1 MQVQSNQKSPRSKS
15 IPPRPPGIG
24 KARSLP
30 PGTILERFYASL
42 PPRNRS
48 AYRDVEA
55 YVGWSVNRSSEDFK
69 PDSSDDAAIRTFLL
83 DCHLKGETGHAL
95 RRIRSSLQKFY
106 AWLKGVGLIEE
117 DPFEKYN
124 LKSSFITPEQ
134 VRDKHDAFSGSE
146 EERELAHLR
155 ALNRLSESTN
165 HAVDVQS
172 MLKDS
177 LATLTEVMDL
187 HTAWISLKADS
198 GLIKQPA
205 TDPPEHGFLL
215 AAAHNLPPSLEQSDR
230 YYLKRPPACNCQK
243 LMNSGRLK
251 RGINIVE
258 CSRLQDAALTGSPTN
273 DLMFHASVPLI
284 CSGQTIGVMNVAAK
298 DWQFL
303 SGADLKFMTAG
314 ARQIGGALERAR
326 LFDQVRAQRTHL
338 ANELNMARKV
348 QVSLLPEKLPR
359 IHGYQLAAYWKPAY
373 ETSGDY
379 YNVFKLPGGRWG
391 FIVADVS
398 DKGAPAALYMAITHG
413 LIRERVQNLTS
424 PADLLTQV
432 NRALFDLDIK
442 TNFVTSFYGILD
454 PANSSLKYA
463 LAGHPQPI
471 LRKAS
476 GQVETLPG
484 RGIAMGIIPDVKYDE
499 MDISFAPGENLV
511 TFTDGTTDANN
522 PDRETFELSQ
532 LKKAVGSAPAYPIAM
547 LEHLKTS
554 LGDWVK
560 GEPNYDDITILV
572 IGRKLLSPSLLKRL
586 KKT

>member
-1 MQVQSNQKSPRSKS
+1 MHLQSNPKFPRSRS
-15 IPPRPPGIG
+15 IAPQPPVIS
-24 KARSLP
+24 KAQPLL
-30 PGTILERFYASL
+30 PGTILERFYVSL
-42 PPRNRS
+42 PTRNKI

-55 YVGWSVNRSSEDFK
+55 YVKWSVNRSSEDFK

-83 DCHLKGETGHAL
+83 DCHLKGETGHSL
-95 RRIRSSLQKFY
+95 KRIRSSLQKFY

-117 DPFEKYN
+117 DPFDKYN
-124 LKSSFITPEQ
+124 LKSSFITPKQ
-134 VRDKHDAFSGSE
+134 LHDKHDAFSGSE

-155 ALNRLSESTN
+155 ALNRLAESTN
-165 HAVDVQS
+165 HSVDVQS
-172 MLKDS
+172 MLNDS
-177 LATLTEVMDL
+177 LATLTDVMDL
-187 HTAWISLKADS
+187 HTAWISLKADA
-198 GLIKQPA
+198 GLIKQPPG
-205 TDPPEHGFLL
+205 DPPEHGFLL

-230 YYLKRPPACNCQK
+230 YFLKRPPACNCQK
-243 LMNSGRLK
+243 LLNSGRLK

-258 CSRLQDAALTGSPTN
+258 CSRLQEAALTGSSGN
-273 DLMFHASVPLI
+273 ELMFHASVPLI
-284 CSGQTIGVMNVAAK
+284 CSGQTIGVMNVAAR

-348 QVSLLPEKLPR
+348 QISLLPEKLPR
-359 IHGYQLAAYWKPAY
+359 ILGYQLAAYWKPAY

-413 LIRERVQNLTS
+413 LIRERVERVIS

-463 LAGHPQPI
+463 LAGHPPPI

-476 GQVETLPG
+476 GQVETIPG
-484 RGIAMGIIPDVKYDE
+484 RGIALGIIPDVKYDE
-499 MDISFAPGENLV
+499 MDISFAPGESLV
-511 TFTDGTTDANN
+511 IFTDGTTDANN

-532 LKKAVGSAPAYPIAM
+532 LKKSVSSAPTHPIEL
-547 LEHLKTS
+547 LEHIKAS
-554 LGDWVK
+554 LGEWVK

-572 IGRKLLSPSLLKRL
+572 IGRKSQSPSPLKRP
-586 KKT
+586 KKS